1 MQCFIF
7 YCHKFTVFILI
18 LILST
23 TAELLICGKALPR
36 INMITSMP
44 SPTIFLSALINLT
57 YTYFGLT
64 FSLIGQE
71 STEEFLG
78 ARIMPYYSKEKKGGN
93 LYKKC
98 HFLEETYNQDLAV
111 LQEHSFCFCVH
122 LKFFFKMYVF
132 LYQNIDEG
140 IFLFFLFWNMAYS
153 HSGLI

>member
-1 MQCFIF
+1 MAVRYIYTFLLRHWMQCFIF
-7 YCHKFTVFILI
+7 YCHKLTVFILI

-57 YTYFGLT
+57 YTYFGRT

-78 ARIMPYYSKEKKGGN
+78 ARIMPYYSKEKKKGGN

-98 HFLEETYNQDLAV
+98 HFLEETYNQDLAL
-111 LQEHSFCFCVH
+111 LQEHRKLLLLCPS
-122 LKFFFKMYVF
+122 
-132 LYQNIDEG
+132 
-140 IFLFFLFWNMAYS
+140 
-153 HSGLI
+153 